1 MIAFLL
7 AAAVAASTPCTTPKP
22 GDGWACIGGGWLP
35 PGHPGIPPPVVA
47 PPPAPVPPQGTQA
60 PLVPAFKV
68 GKTYRRDASGALIFV
83 LGMGV
88 ASNGVAVLATECLNE
103 AVHDQCF
110 FPGQGRILVAN
121 ASPNGWTEQP

>member
-1 MIAFLL
+1 MIAALL
-7 AAAVAASTPCTTPKP
+7 AAVVATATPCTTVQP
-22 GDGWACIGGGWLP
+22 GPDWVCVDGGWRP
-35 PGHPGIPPPVVA
+35 ANQV
-47 PPPAPVPPQGTQA
+47 PAPVPQPSPVPPTGTQA

-68 GKTYRRDASGALIFV
+68 GKTYKRDASGALIFI
-83 LGMGV
+83 LGVGV

-121 ASPNGWTEQP
+121 ASPSGWTEQP